1 MHQSLG
7 NIFFFKCIL
16 LWWFIYLKLPYF
28 SCFGD
33 KNSSGARLQI
43 DDVLSTS
50 KQRKCFWNQIKA
62 FFEWLP
68 HPFKAPF
75 SLAALAQ
82 IKSRTPHSLFK
93 SIRFNW
99 RWRKWA
105 ICNIHELG
113 TSQVWPLSEWL
124 YNCLGYVLHNRYS
137 QAPSAPI
144 KPNLVSESKASPPPN
159 PTPFF
164 SNSGPKENSA
174 QALKC
179 AILLLGLPDWTK
191 GLDNP
196 SSSELTE
203 RKCFVFVHWG

>member
-1 MHQSLG
+1 MHASLG
-7 NIFFFKCIL
+7 DSFLFCFFFFKYIL
-16 LWWFIYLKLPYF
+16 LEWLIYLKLPYF

-33 KNSSGARLQI
+33 KNSCGARLQI

-68 HPFKAPF
+68 HPFKSPF

-82 IKSRTPHSLFK
+82 IKSWTPHSLFK

-124 YNCLGYVLHNRYS
+124 YNCLGCVLHNRYS
-137 QAPSAPI
+137 QSPRAPI
-144 KPNLVSESKASPPPN
+144 KPNLVSESKGSPRPATHTPHSFLIQVPRKILPSLWSVQSYSLVYQTELKASI
-159 PTPFF
+159 T
-164 SNSGPKENSA
+164 
-174 QALKC
+174 
-179 AILLLGLPDWTK
+179 LLRV
-191 GLDNP
+191 N
-196 SSSELTE
+196 
-203 RKCFVFVHWG
+203 